1 MNFDE
6 KIKSIINTLKEFKK
20 LYKEKCK
27 EYEKISEKYEKV
39 INENKELK
47 EKLKKKSVKNQQ
59 KNQKKNSKKNSPII
73 TDFTVEKEIS
83 DKLADFL
90 SETKDKKISLVEINR
105 IVIDYIKDNQLQDK
119 NNRKNIILDDKL
131 GHLFQDLSGNE
142 LNFSN
147 INLHLEKH
155 LAKN

>member
-1 MNFDE
+1 MDFDK
-6 KIKSIINTLKEFKK
+6 KIKLTIDTLKEFKK
-20 LYKEKCK
+20 LYKKKCK
-27 EYEKISEKYEKV
+27 ECEKITEKYDKL
-39 INENKELK
+39 IIENKELK
-47 EKLKKKSVKNQQ
+47 EKLKNRLEKNL
-59 KNQKKNSKKNSPII
+59 KKNSKKKTPII
-73 TDFTVEKEIS
+73 TDFTIEREIS

-90 SETKDKKISLVEINR
+90 SETKDKKISLVELNR
-105 IVIDYIKDNQLQDK
+105 IIIDYIKDNQLQDK

-131 GHLFQDLSGNE
+131 EYLFQDLSGNE

>member
-6 KIKSIINTLKEFKK
+6 KIKLTIDTLKEFKK
-20 LYKEKCK
+20 IYKKKCN
-27 EYEKISEKYEKV
+27 EYEKLFEKYEKV
-39 INENKELK
+39 ISENKELK
-47 EKLKKKSVKNQQ
+47 EKLKKKTVKNQQ

-73 TDFTVEKEIS
+73 TDFTVEREIS
-83 DKLADFL
+83 DKLAEFL
-90 SETKDKKISLVEINR
+90 SETHDKKISLVELNR
-105 IVIDYIKDNQLQDK
+105 IVIDYIKDNKLQDE

-131 GHLFQDLSGNE
+131 ECLFQDLSGNE

-155 LAKN
+155 LTKK